1 MAQSTEVPGPG
12 LDNAA
17 SGWDPICGQRVF
29 RSARQA
35 WMVYGKY
42 RFSVSERSFYN
53 YVGSGKAC
61 PPRVDDRFYVED
73 IELVAKSQAW
83 PLAFAFVRG
92 AQKGGEGE
100 GRTEDLDLN
109 IRIQEEKLRR
119 LQIDTESA
127 EMDLAKKRK
136 ELLPRSEY
144 EQRLA
149 AAAAVVG
156 IEAETFVYDKVRE
169 IIHVCSGEP
178 EKEDSLREYLLKE
191 VRTWLHAFSRAADYD
206 VALIEDETGTGEG
219 VEDGTGNID

>member
-1 MAQSTEVPGPG
+1 MAQSPEVPGPG
-12 LDNAA
+12 LENADA
-17 SGWDPICGQRVF
+17 SWDPIFGQRVF

-42 RFSVSERSFYN
+42 RFSVSERNFYN

-61 PPRVDDRFYVED
+61 PPRADDKFYVED

-100 GRTEDLDLN
+100 ARTEDLDLN
-109 IRIQEEKLRR
+109 VRIQEEKLKK
-119 LQIDTESA
+119 LQIETESA
-127 EMDLAKKRK
+127 EIDLAKKRK

-156 IEAETFVYDKVRE
+156 TEAETFVYDKVRE
-169 IIHVCSGEP
+169 IIHVCGGEP

-206 VALIEDETGTGEG
+206 VALIEEEADTIGSAANATSI
-219 VEDGTGNID
+219 ID

>member
-1 MAQSTEVPGPG
+1 MTQLTEVPGPG
-12 LDNAA
+12 LENADG
-17 SGWDPICGQRVF
+17 SWDPIFGQRVF

-35 WMVYGKY
+35 WMIYGKY
-42 RFSVSERSFYN
+42 RFSVSERNFYN

-61 PPRVDDRFYVED
+61 PPREDDKFYVED
-73 IELVAKSQAW
+73 IELVAKAQAW

-109 IRIQEEKLRR
+109 IRIQEEKLKK
-119 LQIDTESA
+119 LQIETESA
-127 EMDLAKKRK
+127 EIDLAKKRK

-178 EKEDSLREYLLKE
+178 EKENSLREYLLKE
-191 VRTWLHAFSRAADYD
+191 VRTWLHSFSRAADYD
-206 VALIEDETGTGEG
+206 VALIEDEADVSEG
-219 VEDGTGNID
+219 GEDGTGNIG